1 MEYIQLMEGTTS
13 LDDLPVMSNNDN
25 APVQLQVSEANTK
38 VDVKDLQ
45 RLEDERK
52 QLDSMRTGPQP
63 PPMSQEQASQF
74 VQGLQ
79 QASQTGMTSLPSR
92 DIPMN
97 QSQVNMD
104 EVARANYVPM
114 PKQNNDYIGNTQTAD
129 EIIAH
134 SNMKKHQEDSLDSF
148 YDEIQTPL
156 LIAILF
162 FVFMIP
168 SVRALLFKSFPML
181 LKTDGN
187 PTLGGYLYIA
197 GLFGTFYFVL
207 NKALVHFS
215 QV

>member
-1 MEYIQLMEGTTS
+1 MNGTTS
-13 LDDLPVMSNNDN
+13 LDELPAAPVGDN
-25 APVQLQVSEANTK
+25 APVQLQVTESNSK
-38 VDVKDLQ
+38 VNMQDLQ

-52 QLDSMRTGPQP
+52 QLDTVGTSQP
-63 PPMSQEQASQF
+63 PVQMSQEQTSQF
-74 VQGLQ
+74 VNSLQ

-92 DIPMN
+92 NIPMD

-104 EVARANYVPM
+104 TAARANYVPQ
-114 PKQNNDYIGNTQTAD
+114 PTTHTDYIGNTQTAD

-134 SNMKKHQEDSLDSF
+134 SNMKKQKEDTLDSL
-148 YDEIQTPL
+148 YDELQTPM

-197 GLFGTFYFVL
+197 GLFGTCYFVL
-207 NKALVHFS
+207 NKTLIHFS

>member
-1 MEYIQLMEGTTS
+1 MSGTTS
-13 LDDLPVMSNNDN
+13 LDELPVVPNSDN
-25 APVQLQVSEANTK
+25 APVQIQVTEANTK
-38 VDVKDLQ
+38 VNMQDLQ

-52 QLDSMRTGPQP
+52 QIDAASASP
-63 PPMSQEQASQF
+63 PPPQMSQEQTSQF
-74 VQGLQ
+74 VSSLQ

-92 DIPMN
+92 NIPMD

-104 EVARANYVPM
+104 AAARANYVPQ
-114 PKQNNDYIGNTQTAD
+114 PPAPHDYIGNTQTAD

-134 SNMKKHQEDSLDSF
+134 SNMKKQKEDTLDSF
-148 YDEIQTPL
+148 YDELQTPM

-168 SVRALLFKSFPML
+168 NVRALLFKSFPML

-187 PTLGGYLYIA
+187 PTLGGYMYIA
-197 GLFGTFYFVL
+197 GIFGTCYYVL
-207 NKALVHFS
+207 NKALIHFS

>member
-1 MEYIQLMEGTTS
+1 MNGTTS
-13 LDDLPVMSNNDN
+13 LDELPAAPVGDN
-25 APVQLQVSEANTK
+25 APVQLQVTESNSK
-38 VDVKDLQ
+38 VNMQDLQ

-52 QLDSMRTGPQP
+52 QLDAVGVSQAPVQ
-63 PPMSQEQASQF
+63 MSQEQTSQF
-74 VQGLQ
+74 VNSLQ

-92 DIPMN
+92 NIPMD

-104 EVARANYVPM
+104 TAARANYVPQ
-114 PKQNNDYIGNTQTAD
+114 PTIHTDYIGNTQTAD

-134 SNMKKHQEDSLDSF
+134 SNMKKQKEDTLDSL
-148 YDEIQTPL
+148 YDELQTPM

-197 GLFGTFYFVL
+197 GLFGTCYFVL
-207 NKALVHFS
+207 NKTLIHFS

>member
-1 MEYIQLMEGTTS
+1 MDGTTS
-13 LDDLPVMSNNDN
+13 LDDLPVAPNGVNG
-25 APVQLQVSEANTK
+25 PVQLEVSETNTK
-38 VDVKDLQ
+38 VNVQDLQ

-52 QLDSMRTGPQP
+52 QLDALRTAPAP
-63 PPMSQEQASQF
+63 PVMSKEETSQF

-79 QASQTGMTSLPSR
+79 QASQTGLTSLPSR

-104 EVARANYVPM
+104 QAARANYVPQ
-114 PKQNNDYIGNTQTAD
+114 PAEHVDYIGNTQTTD

-134 SNMKKHQEDSLDSF
+134 SNMNKQREDTLDSL
-148 YDEIQTPL
+148 YDEVQTPI

-197 GLFGTFYFVL
+197 GLFGTSYFIL
-207 NKALVHFS
+207 NKTLIHFS

>member
-1 MEYIQLMEGTTS
+1 MNGTTS
-13 LDDLPVMSNNDN
+13 LDELHIAPTGDN
-25 APVQLQVSEANTK
+25 YPVQIQVSETNTK
-38 VDVKDLQ
+38 VNMQDLQ

-52 QLDSMRTGPQP
+52 QLDAIGGSQP
-63 PPMSQEQASQF
+63 PVQMSQEQTSQF
-74 VQGLQ
+74 LNSLQ

-92 DIPMN
+92 SIPMN
-97 QSQVNMD
+97 ESQVKMD
-104 EVARANYVPM
+104 SAARANFIPQPAVV
-114 PKQNNDYIGNTQTAD
+114 QDYIGNTQTAD

-134 SNMKKHQEDSLDSF
+134 TNMKKQKEDTLDSL
-148 YDEIQTPL
+148 YDELQTPV

-181 LKTDGN
+181 VKTDGN

-197 GLFGTFYFVL
+197 GLFGMCYFVL
-207 NKALVHFS
+207 NKTLIHFS